1 MESYSNQLRSFHLNL
16 KCNSCEIFVVFCCVQ
31 CLTITN
37 VPIFSAILAAYI
49 LLDDKDKYKST
60 IHCCYRIL
68 LYGRSMLTRSFKIWT
83 THFEMY
89 FLARL
94 ALTGQFCARGILE
107 FQNRIIRIFLLQQ
120 YVILLHMQ
128 DIACRNLAN
137 VLYNVHRFTVLVGRW
152 CSEKCDC

>member
-1 MESYSNQLRSFHLNL
+1 MESDSNQLRSFHLNL

-49 LLDDKDKYKST
+49 LLDDKDKHKST

-107 FQNRIIRIFLLQQ
+107 FQKSHYTHFF
-120 YVILLHMQ
+120 
-128 DIACRNLAN
+128 IAA
-137 VLYNVHRFTVLVGRW
+137 VHHTTTYARHCVQKLGKR
-152 CSEKCDC
+152 SL